1 MKAIHIQGEHNI
13 TFVHIPKNGGISIG
27 NWLEESKGN
36 SESVSWTHHPSCKS
50 IHDMRSPNFTFTVV
64 RNPWDRM
71 VSGYHF
77 LKQDTGTGLN
87 DVALYR
93 TVVNFIHG
101 FSTDNYPDFETF
113 INKIG
118 KDKDPAKLNMVA
130 PVLKNSKVW
139 FNYNTPQV
147 AWLDS
152 KVDLILRYENLEEEF
167 DQIRKMF
174 NSDKPLPK
182 INVSLHDHY
191 RTYYTEETKN
201 LVAEWSKKDIE
212 TFGYT
217 F

>member
-27 NWLEESKGN
+27 NWLEESKGD
-36 SESVSWTHHPSCKS
+36 SESVFWTHHPSCKS
-50 IHDMRSPNFTFTVV
+50 IHEMRTPNFTFAVV
-64 RNPWDRM
+64 RNPWDRI

-77 LKQDTGTGLN
+77 LKDDTGTGLK
-87 DVALYR
+87 DVEVYR
-93 TVVNFIHG
+93 SVINFIHRFPAG
-101 FSTDNYPDFETF
+101 DFPDFETF
-113 INKIG
+113 VKALGTKDLNRLKI
-118 KDKDPAKLNMVA
+118 VA
-130 PVLKNSKVW
+130 PILKQSKVW

-182 INVSLHDHY
+182 INVSLHAHY

-201 LVAEWSKKDIE
+201 LVAEWFEQDIKA
-212 TFGYT
+212 FGYT